1 MPDISM
7 CVGNDC
13 PLKETCYRYKA
24 KPCEYQTYFMNPP
37 YEDGKC
43 EYYWKMESKPNL
55 PGGNPDIKEI

>member
-13 PLKETCYRYKA
+13 PLKETCYRFKA

-37 YEDGKC
+37 YEDRKC